1 MPNLVLGSQQQMH
14 LVVIGGTGFV
24 GRHFVSAALGK
35 GHRITV
41 VGRAPLMIS
50 EQGSAVEYRSGGIDA
65 LTADTDL
72 LDSADCICHFATS
85 STPAT
90 SNADPLADIQTN
102 LVPTVRL
109 LEAMRR
115 TGNRRI
121 LFLSSGGA
129 VYGRPHYLPI
139 DEAHPVNPIS
149 AYGVVKVAI
158 EQYLRMYEANYCLAP
173 TIIRLANPY
182 GLGQNSLGQLG
193 AVNTFIHLA
202 LTGQPATIWGDGSVV
217 RDFIYIADVIAL
229 LLAAAES
236 DEQGTFNCGG
246 GAGTSLTDLME
257 MVEQVTG
264 KTLQRQF
271 KPARSFDPSEVV
283 LDITQAR
290 KVFGWQPAMGLA
302 EGVSLTTN
310 ALEGKET

>member
-1 MPNLVLGSQQQMH
+1 MH
-14 LVVIGGTGFV
+14 LVVIGGNGFV
-24 GRHFVSAALGK
+24 GRHFVSAAVGK
-35 GHRITV
+35 GHSVTV
-41 VGRAPLMIS
+41 VGRSPSMSI
-50 EQGSAVEYRSGGIDA
+50 EDGSAVDYRSGGIEA
-65 LTADTDL
+65 LAADTDL
-72 LDSADCICHFATS
+72 LGRADRICHFATS

-90 SNADPLADIQTN
+90 SSADPLADIENN
-102 LVPTVRL
+102 LMPAVRL

-149 AYGVVKVAI
+149 AYGVVKSTI
-158 EQYLRMYEANYCLAP
+158 EQYLRMYETNYGFVS

-182 GLGQNSLGQLG
+182 GPGQNSLGQLG

-217 RDFIYIADVIAL
+217 RDFIYISDVTAL
-229 LLAAAES
+229 LLAAAEG
-236 DEQGTFNCGG
+236 DATGTFNCGA
-246 GAGTSLTDLME
+246 GAGTSLIDLMNT
-257 MVEQVTG
+257 VEQATG

-271 KPARSFDPSEVV
+271 RPARSFDPLEVV
-283 LDITQAR
+283 LDITRAR
-290 KVFGWQPAMGLA
+290 KVLGWQPAVELA
-302 EGVSLTTN
+302 AGVLLTKK
-310 ALEGKET
+310 ALEE